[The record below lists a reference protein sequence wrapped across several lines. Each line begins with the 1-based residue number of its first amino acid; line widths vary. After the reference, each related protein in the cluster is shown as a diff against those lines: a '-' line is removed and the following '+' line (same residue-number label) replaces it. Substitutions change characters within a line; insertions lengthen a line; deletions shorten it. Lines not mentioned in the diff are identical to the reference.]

1 MRRRSFPGFRGRGFV
16 VSRRHQTYGRSRRQN
31 YGGRSPYGPTPGPIA
46 NGCSLVIMLGIA
58 FIVIW
63 LISAV
68 H

>member
-1 MRRRSFPGFRGRGFV
+1 MRRRSFPGIRGRGFV
-16 VSRRHQTYGRSRRQN
+16 VSRRHQTYGRSRQN
-31 YGGRSPYGPTPGPIA
+31 YGGRSPYAPTPGPLA

-63 LISAV
+63 LINAV